1 MNRTVIKDKS
11 TYLKL
16 SFILCCISPRDYTI
30 YNRRKDCIGS
40 SVDLMLKEL
49 EVISL
54 LQCTIKVMI
63 INSSIPKSTRTMG
76 SS

>member
-1 MNRTVIKDKS
+1 MNRVDITDKS
-11 TYLKL
+11 KYLQL

-40 SVDLMLKEL
+40 SIDLMLKEL
-49 EVISL
+49 DVISL
-54 LQCTIKVMI
+54 LQCTIKDMI